1 MAFALPV
8 DILSEIKNTDVKYA
22 KKAVAMVEKQC
33 SYKID
38 DDEGVTVRLI
48 YRSGNL
54 TVMVSCF
61 VLDWGSGNRLAPVT
75 VSEEKSGFE
84 IKDYDSFK
92 MLENA
97 VYEFISQAGKISVSE
112 AESCVRRSL
121 EELKPQIRQY
131 AYKN

>member
-1 MAFALPV
+1 
-8 DILSEIKNTDVKYA
+8 
-22 KKAVAMVEKQC
+22 MVEKQC

-54 TVMVSCF
+54 TVMVSRF

-75 VSEEKSGFE
+75 VSEEKSDIE

-97 VYEFISQAGKISVSE
+97 VYEFISQAGNISVSD

-121 EELKPQIRQY
+121 DELKLQIRQY
-131 AYKN
+131 AEKNDQL